1 MDYHLAQS
9 FSNSFFY
16 ELYVQSIHTNIP
28 LCKTERKLTINIT
41 TLYNSITSHQKYLL
55 VKKNSDKKNRFGTE
69 VIKLVNNAY
78 CTFSSRFQWWLLM
91 LLKFFMFN
99 STCLC
104 SLGVHIR
111 FKVFLLKWSGIHD
124 KLKVFS
130 SVTRPCRRRVRRQ
143 GDSVR
148 WCCSLTCTCLA
159 GCPTPPRSC
168 QPLTLRDL
176 CPHDHDP
183 RDLSG
188 TGYLPCYRDLLSR
201 LYWKKSHN

>member
-1 MDYHLAQS
+1 MDYHLAQL

-16 ELYVQSIHTNIP
+16 ELHVQSIHSNIP

-55 VKKNSDKKNRFGTE
+55 VKKISDKKNRFGTE

-104 SLGVHIR
+104 SLGVHIQ
-111 FKVFLLKWSGIHD
+111 FKVFLLKWSGIHV
-124 KLKVFS
+124 KLKVFKFIWWCS
-130 SVTRPCRRRVRRQ
+130 CSCSALWLCHVGVEFGVKVTPYGGAALWHVH
-143 GDSVR
+143 V
-148 WCCSLTCTCLA
+148 
-159 GCPTPPRSC
+159 
-168 QPLTLRDL
+168 
-176 CPHDHDP
+176 
-183 RDLSG
+183 
-188 TGYLPCYRDLLSR
+188 
-201 LYWKKSHN
+201 